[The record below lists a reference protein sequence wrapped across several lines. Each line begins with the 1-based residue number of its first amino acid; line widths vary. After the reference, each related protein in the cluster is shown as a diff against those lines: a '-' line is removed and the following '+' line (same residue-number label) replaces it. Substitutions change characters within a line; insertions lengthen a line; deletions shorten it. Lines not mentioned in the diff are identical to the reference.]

1 MPSKLKGRTEMF
13 NKTFLSCLIM
23 TFGASAYA
31 NTTVPVMG
39 TVESKCVVTQD
50 VVGVFGNPSP
60 GVLSTNPVSGGVM
73 PIVRY
78 DVVQAS
84 YYSARIFHPNDFS
97 ESPALSDVVYWE
109 GETTVAQVSDP
120 LMADYDNTKI
130 EYDNVTEVALTVAGS
145 TWFKVDSQ
153 ATYGVGRALPGG
165 NYQATV
171 VAECIAI

>member
-1 MPSKLKGRTEMF
+1 MF

-23 TFGASAYA
+23 TFSAGAYA
-31 NTTVPVMG
+31 TQVPVMG
-39 TVESKCVVTQD
+39 NVESKCVVTQD
-50 VVGVFGNPSP
+50 VVGVFGNPQP
-60 GVLSTNPVSGGVM
+60 GTLSTNPSDGGVM

-84 YYSARIFHPNDFS
+84 YYTARITHPNSFT

-109 GETTVAQVSDP
+109 GDTSVAQVSDP
-120 LMADYDNTKI
+120 LMSDYDNTKI

-145 TWFKVDSQ
+145 TWFKVDAS

-165 NYQATV
+165 SYQATV
-171 VAECIAI
+171 TAECIAI